1 MATLRTLL
9 LATMLATVG
18 FAQGRENAIAF
29 EDDQLRVIQVS
40 LSSGE
45 SRSIQDHRGELLVY
59 LTANLEGQI
68 PSVEVSWHSAGTT
81 TLQNRAKRRFEG
93 ILIGLRAPASGAPA
107 PLPPEVAGQ
116 AGWYGR
122 LSIYYPLGTSGN
134 SVRTLV
140 DNDQVLVSR
149 HRLAQSGLQTD
160 PDHFHPREVVLVY
173 LTGGEIRGSNG
184 HLGTR
189 HVRRGDFDVL
199 PAYLSHSFVNLGND
213 PIEFVMIT
221 PK

>member
-1 MATLRTLL
+1 MATLTTLL
-9 LATMLATVG
+9 LVSMLATVG
-18 FAQGRENAIAF
+18 FAQGRENAVAF
-29 EDDQLRVIQVS
+29 EDDQVRVLEVS
-40 LSSGE
+40 LPPGE
-45 SRSIQDHRGELLVY
+45 SRSMPDHRGELLVY

-68 PSVEVSWHSAGTT
+68 PSVEVSWHSPGTT

-107 PLPPEVAGQ
+107 PFPPEVAGQ

-122 LSIYYPLGTSGN
+122 VPTDYPHGGTPN

-149 HRLAQSGLQTD
+149 HRLAQSGLQTE
-160 PDHFHPREVVLVY
+160 PYHFHPREVVLVY
-173 LTGGEIRGSNG
+173 LTGGEISGSSG
-184 HLGTR
+184 HLGIR

-199 PAYLSHSFVNLGND
+199 PANLGHSFVNLGND